1 MTDDT
6 KTISQL
12 SALAQ
17 ETRLSVFR
25 ALMQAGPAGMPA
37 GEIAQRLDVAPTTL
51 SSHLGIL
58 NRSGLIDMRRNG
70 RSLIYSAN
78 VGNVRG
84 LIQTL
89 VSDCCNGHPD
99 VCSEITA
106 AAEINC

>member
-17 ETRLSVFR
+17 DTRLSVFR
-25 ALMQAGPAGMPA
+25 TLMKAGPDGLPA
-37 GEIAQRLDVAPTTL
+37 GEIAVLLDVAPTTL

-78 VGNVRG
+78 VENVRE

-89 VSDCCNGHPD
+89 VSDCCNGHPE
-99 VCSEITA
+99 VCGELTA
-106 AAEINC
+106 AAEMSC

>member
-6 KTISQL
+6 KTILQL

-17 ETRLSVFR
+17 DTRLAVFR
-25 ALMQAGPAGMPA
+25 ALMKAGPDGMAA
-37 GEIAQRLDVAPTTL
+37 GEIATLLDVAPTTL

-78 VGNVRG
+78 IENVRG
-84 LIQTL
+84 MLQVL

-99 VCSEITA
+99 VCAELEATA
-106 AAEINC
+106 NLGC